1 MGFQVPEKMQQEL
14 RLSPEEEQALVDL
27 TDRIVAETL
36 HVNEEFIANDR
47 KLSKQEWKLTK
58 AKEQVQ
64 VYRKRKVKEGTP
76 QRPRLLSGTLLE
88 NHLHQNNYSD
98 SSGSGGGQ
106 RSGGNS
112 GHRHNDS
119 SASTMSLRN
128 QHSISTSSSD
138 ERESESGFGDGILE
152 HSKPANVPL
161 VVAHGILPG
170 TVEDVAFGT
179 LAHTEFSWRQRNS
192 YVQVNDF
199 DARRILATIHS
210 PTEDDP
216 FRFLGIK
223 WTTRSFGAFM
233 ARRDFVYIE
242 ATGMALD
249 SNGDRVSYE
258 LIHSVDLPQYP
269 ELKHLDIIRGN
280 YSKCV
285 ISRQY
290 DAASIEVFCRSY
302 SHLGGEIIDSVSANL
317 QSENILTI
325 SNLVECSYV
334 RKLTWQMQRQR
345 RSKSHTDKHAAVK
358 NCEMCDK
365 RLGHVFQSGS
375 ACQICRAMI
384 CSKCCVEKKV
394 TVDISEEVT
403 QKNLS
408 FCLPCVIGAKKLA
421 AWDVAV
427 SNIPSNQ

>member
-1 MGFQVPEKMQQEL
+1 MVFHVPTNTLPEL
-14 RLSPEEEQALVDL
+14 RFSPEEEQAIVDL
-27 TDRIVAETL
+27 ADRIVAETL
-36 HVNEEFIANDR
+36 HVNEEFIASER
-47 KLSKQEWKLTK
+47 KLSKQEWKLVK

-88 NHLHQNNYSD
+88 NHLHHNNYSD
-98 SSGSGGGQ
+98 SSGQ
-106 RSGGNS
+106 RANS
-112 GHRHNDS
+112 GHHHNNNASNAS
-119 SASTMSLRN
+119 STVSLRN
-128 QHSISTSSSD
+128 QQSLSASSSG
-138 ERESESGFGDGILE
+138 ERESDSAFGDGIVE
-152 HSKPANVPL
+152 HAKPAQVPL

-192 YVQVNDF
+192 YVQVADF
-199 DARRILATIHS
+199 DARKILATIHS

-233 ARRDFVYIE
+233 SRRDFVYIE

-258 LIHSVDLPQYP
+258 LIHSIELAQLP
-269 ELKHLDIIRGN
+269 ELKHLDIIRGTF
-280 YSKCV
+280 SKCV
-285 ISRQY
+285 IARQY
-290 DAASIEVFCRSY
+290 DAASIEVYCRSF
-302 SHLGGEIIDSVSANL
+302 SHLGGEIIESVGANL

-325 SNLVECSYV
+325 ANLVECSYV

-345 RSKSHTDKHAAVK
+345 RTKSQADKHAAVK

-403 QKNLS
+403 QKMLA

-427 SNIPSNQ
+427 SNLPFGQ